1 MSPTG
6 VTVIVESYTISL
18 APLMG
23 ERRLNFARPLV
34 MGIVN
39 VTPDSFSDGGQFFD
53 KDKAIEHAL
62 QLAEEGA
69 DIIDIGGES
78 TRPGADKVSVEEEL
92 SRVIPVIE
100 AVADKIKILVSI
112 DTYKSEVAAK
122 ALEAGATIINDIY
135 ALRFDE
141 KIGNVA
147 AKAGAYLIL
156 MHMRGTPSDMQ
167 QNTKYDDLIGET
179 SSYLAAAAKKSIGL
193 GVSSSKIIID
203 PGIGFGK
210 SPEGNFAILKN
221 LHRFLGL
228 GYPLM
233 VGVSRKSFIG
243 KTLNLEMRERL
254 EGSIAAACY
263 SVLNGADIVR
273 THDVAATRKALT
285 IIEHITGAA
294 RA

>member
-1 MSPTG
+1 MPRELTG
-6 VTVIVESYTISL
+6 L
-18 APLMG
+18 GQKPLI
-23 ERRLNFARPLV
+23 

-39 VTPDSFSDGGQFFD
+39 ITPDSFSDGGQFFD
-53 KDKAIEHAL
+53 GDKAVEHVL

-78 TRPGADKVSVEEEL
+78 TRPGAEKVSVEDEL
-92 SRVIPVIE
+92 ARVIPVIE
-100 AVADKIKILVSI
+100 AVADKIKIPISI
-112 DTYKSEVAAK
+112 DTYKSEVAAR
-122 ALEAGATIINDIY
+122 ALEAGASIINDIS

-141 KIGNVA
+141 KLGDVA
-147 AKAGAYLIL
+147 ATKGAYIIL

-167 QNTKYDDLIGET
+167 QNTRYDNLIGEIST
-179 SSYLAAAAKKSIGL
+179 YLAAAARKSIGL
-193 GVSSSKIIID
+193 GVTSEKIIID

-210 SPEGNFAILKN
+210 SPEGNFTIIKN
-221 LHRFLGL
+221 LHRFLDL

-243 KTLNLEMRERL
+243 KTLNLETGERL

-263 SVLNGADIVR
+263 AVLNGADIVR

-294 RA
+294 SA